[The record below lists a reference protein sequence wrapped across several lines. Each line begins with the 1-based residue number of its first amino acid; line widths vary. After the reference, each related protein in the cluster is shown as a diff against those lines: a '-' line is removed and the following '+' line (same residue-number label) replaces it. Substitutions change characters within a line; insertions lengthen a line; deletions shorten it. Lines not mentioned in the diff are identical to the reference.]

1 MIAFPLLL
9 LIVPAIVKAAPR
21 KAAVYYSDG
30 KVLTGNI
37 SLTRG
42 RKFKLN
48 IPKGGKL
55 KTSDMITGED
65 VRYGKVRQFSL
76 HSSRSGKSASMQ
88 SERRYARTGNLSR
101 RPSMTRKQ
109 P

>member
-65 VRYGKVRQFSL
+65 VRYGKVR
-76 HSSRSGKSASMQ
+76 RSGKSASMQ